1 MRVNNEEI
9 ILEVI
14 EVDPVASYRGSVLW
28 LHGLGAD
35 GHDFLG
41 IINLLG
47 LPDDHGLRFVFPS
60 APVRPITVNGGAE
73 MRGWF
78 DILDIRFNSREDEEG
93 IRLSSQWIADLV
105 EREMM
110 LNSCSSENI
119 LLAGFSQ
126 GGALALHFGVRSILP
141 LAGVVALSTYQT
153 LPNFLD
159 DEISPEVAKTPI
171 FMGHGLFDPIVPLHH
186 GEDAKK
192 QLLSHGCDIEWHS
205 YPIQHSVC
213 DEEIENIGTFINEIF
228 SLTG

>member
-1 MRVNNEEI
+1 MDEEV

-14 EVDPVASYRGSVLW
+14 EVEPLAEYRGTVLW

-35 GHDFLG
+35 GQDFLG
-41 IINLLG
+41 MINMLG
-47 LPDDHGLRFVFPS
+47 LPEDHGLRFVFPS
-60 APVRPITVNGGAE
+60 APLRPITVNGGMV

-78 DILDIRFNSREDEEG
+78 DILDVRFNSREDEEG
-93 IRLSSQWIADLV
+93 IRLSSQWIADLLH
-105 EREMM
+105 RELM

-126 GGALALHFGVRSILP
+126 GGALALHFGLRSVLP
-141 LAGVVALSTYQT
+141 LAGVIALSTYQT
-153 LPNFLD
+153 FPNLLD
-159 DEISPEVAKTPI
+159 EEISVEGTKTPI

-192 QLLSHGCDIEWHS
+192 QLLGHGCNVQWHS

-213 DEEIENIGTFINEIF
+213 DEEISHISLFIHDVF
-228 SLTG
+228 KLAG